1 MINSILYQFPMKQAN
16 TVDFTAMKNGSVND
30 FEIIA
35 ANDACTAKELPERLI
50 THLKEMGKDDGA
62 YQISRLEHV
71 LQCATRTHLDNAD
84 DDWVVAALLHD
95 IGDVLAPYTH
105 GQVAGEIIRPFVREE
120 VAWVVSHHGTF
131 QMFYNVSLS
140 EVLRNS
146 RDKFKNNPY
155 YQSAVDFC
163 ENWDQCSFDPEFD
176 SKPLEF
182 FIPVIHRVFSR
193 VPFTA

>member
-1 MINSILYQFPMKQAN
+1 MKQSN
-16 TVDFTAMKNGSVND
+16 TVGFTAMKNGSVND

-35 ANDACTAKELPERLI
+35 ANDECTAQELPDRLV
-50 THLKEMGKDDGA
+50 THLKEMAKDDGA

-71 LQCATRTHLDNAD
+71 LQCATRALLDNAD
-84 DDWVVAALLHD
+84 DDWIVAALLHD

-140 EVLRNS
+140 ESLRNS

-163 ENWDQCSFDPEFD
+163 ENWDQCSFDPEFE
-176 SKPLEF
+176 SKSLDF
-182 FIPVIHRVFSR
+182 FIPIIKNVFSR